1 VNTFPELN
9 PDQITV
15 TQLLLPKYVVPV
27 IPRGTVLEDF
37 AVAITD
43 GRIDKVGPRD
53 LLCQQMSQAE
63 RIDLKSHVLM
73 PGLINMHT
81 HSPMTL
87 LRGYADDLR
96 LDTWLN
102 EHIWPAEQR
111 WADSEFVRDGT
122 ELAIAEMIHGG
133 TTCFN
138 ENYFYPDQ
146 IAGVVK
152 KSGMRACIGIPVIDF
167 ATSWAA
173 TFDEYLQKGMEVR
186 SRFADCDELNF
197 SIAPHS
203 MYSVSDSML
212 ERIADISLN
221 EKMTVHLHLLE
232 IEWEIENSLLQ
243 HGMRPLHRAKQ
254 LGLLNSRLNA
264 VHMAHLDDEDIALLA
279 ENEVNV
285 VHCPQSNFKLSSGM
299 CRLADL
305 VTSGV
310 NVSVGTD
317 GAASNNDLDLL
328 DELRTAALLAK
339 GLSGDPTVIDSE
351 FALELITINAA
362 KSLGVES
369 ELGSI
374 EEGKIADLCALDLA
388 HPRTQPM
395 HNIFSQ
401 IVYAAASSQMTDV
414 WVAGRRLMANKKL
427 TSLDEEEILCKAE
440 NWAKRMQSKP
450 GNGT

>member
-1 VNTFPELN
+1 M
-9 PDQITV
+9 

-27 IPRGTVLEDF
+27 IPRGVVLEDS

-43 GRIDKVGPRD
+43 GRISKVGPRD
-53 LLCQQMSQAE
+53 ILCEQMPHAE
-63 RIDLKSHVLM
+63 RIDLNSHVLM

-102 EHIWPAEQR
+102 KHIWPAEQK
-111 WADSEFVRDGT
+111 WADGEFVQDGT
-122 ELAIAEMIHGG
+122 ELAIAEMIRGG

-146 IAGVVK
+146 IAEVVR

-167 ATSWAA
+167 ATGWAA
-173 TFDEYLQKGMEVR
+173 NFDEYLRKGMEVR
-186 SRFADCDELNF
+186 SRFTDCDELSF

-203 MYSVSDSML
+203 MYSVSDSMF
-212 ERIADISLN
+212 ERIVEISHN
-221 EKMTVHLHLLE
+221 EEMTVHLHLLE
-232 IEWEIENSLLQ
+232 IEGEIENSLAQ
-243 HGMRPLHRAKQ
+243 HGMRPLQRARK

-264 VHMAHLDDEDIALLA
+264 VHMAHLEDEDIAMLA

-305 VTSGV
+305 AKSGV

-339 GLSGDPTVIDSE
+339 GLSGDPTAIGSE

-362 KSLGVES
+362 KSLGFET

-374 EEGKIADLCALDLA
+374 EEGKIADLCALNLA

-395 HNIFSQ
+395 HHIFSQ

-414 WVAGRRLMANKKL
+414 WVAGRRLMEDQVL
-427 TSLDEEEILCKAE
+427 TSLDEEDILCKAG
-440 NWAKRMQSKP
+440 NWAKRMQSKS
-450 GNGT
+450 GEGM